1 MFLKPLIRKG
11 SSQAIQMVATLARL
25 GDARKEISL
34 YGFYNSIISA
44 QQRLNNIPCYYF
56 RAKKTG
62 FDFMKFLIISLI
74 ILFSLS
80 VGFVGVAQGI
90 FWNDDPRLVEV
101 SIQIQIRDSEG
112 RLVAYVEPTQTW
124 ATKSIHYW
132 LDKNENNSIIL
143 KDGKNLVVSKWEQS
157 KSYKGNKLPTAY
169 GGNGFS
175 TFTGGFLT
183 EPGDTATISWK
194 VVRLLK

>member
-1 MFLKPLIRKG
+1 
-11 SSQAIQMVATLARL
+11 MVATLVKL
-25 GDARKEISL
+25 GDAHKEIPL
-34 YGFYNSIISA
+34 YGFYNSIICA

-90 FWNDDPRLVEV
+90 FWNDDPSIVEV

-112 RLVAYVEPTQTW
+112 RLVAYFEPTQTW
-124 ATKSIHYW
+124 LKPKLVHEYLDTK
-132 LDKNENNSIIL
+132 ENKSIIL
-143 KDGKNLVVSKWEQS
+143 KDGKNFEVIKWEQS
-157 KSYKGNKLPTAY
+157 KSYRGNELVTAY
-169 GGNGFS
+169 GGNGLS
-175 TFTGGFLT
+175 TFYNGFIT
-183 EPGDTATISWK
+183 EPGDTSTASWK
-194 VVRLLK
+194 VVRPLN